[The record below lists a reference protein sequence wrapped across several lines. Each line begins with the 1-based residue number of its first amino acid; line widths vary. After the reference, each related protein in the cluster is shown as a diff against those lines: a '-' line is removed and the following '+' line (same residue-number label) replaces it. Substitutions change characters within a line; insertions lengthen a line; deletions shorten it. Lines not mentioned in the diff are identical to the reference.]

1 MSRIARLKNQLKARL
16 GRIAFVGID
25 HPCPKIWYGSPYGGF
40 YVDPTLLDEQSV
52 VYSFGIGEDI
62 SFDLDIIRN
71 HGCRVFGFDPTP
83 KSIAWLH
90 GQNTP
95 DGFHFRPFGLGART
109 ETAKFHLPKNSA
121 HVSGSVFGHEGV
133 KDSASI
139 EVPLKSFRDILAETG
154 HRRIDLL
161 KMDIEGSE
169 YPVIEDVLRAGVPIR
184 QLLVETHERFF
195 SDGKQKTEKLVR
207 SLREHGYRVFGI
219 SDSYR
224 EISFVRK
231 DR

>member
-1 MSRIARLKNQLKARL
+1 MSHIARLKNRIKARL
-16 GRIAFVGID
+16 GRIAFVGVD
-25 HPCPKIWYGSPYGGF
+25 HRRPKIWYGSPYGGF
-40 YVDPTLLDEQSV
+40 YVDAALLDENSI

-90 GQNTP
+90 GRNRP
-95 DGFHFRPFGLGART
+95 EGFHFCPFGLGEKT
-109 ETAKFHLPKNSA
+109 ETAKFHLPKNSG
-121 HVSGSVFGHEGV
+121 HVSGSVFGHDGV
-133 KDSASI
+133 KDSDCI
-139 EVPLKSFRDILAETG
+139 EVPLKSFGDILAETG
-154 HRRIDLL
+154 HRNIDLL

-169 YPVIEDVLRAGVPIR
+169 YLVIEDVLSAGVPIR

-195 SDGKQKTEKLVR
+195 SDGKQKTEKIVR
-207 SLREHGYRVFGI
+207 TLREHGYRVFGI

-224 EISFVRK
+224 EISFVK
-231 DR
+231 DG